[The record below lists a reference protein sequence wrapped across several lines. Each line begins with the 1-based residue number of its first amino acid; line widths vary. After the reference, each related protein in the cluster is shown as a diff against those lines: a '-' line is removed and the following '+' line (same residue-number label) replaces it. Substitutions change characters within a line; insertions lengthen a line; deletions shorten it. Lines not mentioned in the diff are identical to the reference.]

1 MANLINQYLQEWNKD
16 LIKDIFNDDD
26 SGKILSLPL
35 ILTNEPNLLAWRLT
49 NTGAYTVKSTYHKIM
64 EEILDTSHLKVAG
77 NWVQIWK
84 LNVPP
89 KIRNFI
95 WRLQRNCVPTRLRFR
110 RIVSHVLLNVFSV
123 TLKLKILGT
132 SLSLV
137 IKLKKYGTKLNFLKS
152 TKGNPK

>member
-1 MANLINQYLQEWNKD
+1 M
-16 LIKDIFNDDD
+16 
-26 SGKILSLPL
+26 PL
-35 ILTNEPNLLAWRLT
+35 ILTNELYFLAWSRT
-49 NTGAYTVKSTYHKIM
+49 NTRAYTIKSAYHNIM